1 MSKEKI
7 VDVPVASKTLR
18 LHLEKY
24 KNKVLR
30 LGFSPRR
37 SFVVD
42 SCDFI
47 LEEAGTD
54 DGQTKNIE

>member
-7 VDVPVASKTLR
+7 VDVPVMSKTLR

-24 KNKVLR
+24 KMKMLK
-30 LGFSPRR
+30 LGFSPKR
-37 SFVVD
+37 SFIVD

-47 LEEAGTD
+47 LEEARE
-54 DGQTKNIE
+54 QNKNLK